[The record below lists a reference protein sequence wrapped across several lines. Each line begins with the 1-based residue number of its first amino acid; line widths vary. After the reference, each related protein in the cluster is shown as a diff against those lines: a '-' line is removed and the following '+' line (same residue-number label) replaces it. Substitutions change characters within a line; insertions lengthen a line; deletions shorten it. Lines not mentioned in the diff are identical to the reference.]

1 MPWIVTR
8 LKMQGIKGILDRSG
22 DFKLASKRKP
32 KSIAIFAPN
41 GCGKSG
47 YADAM
52 EYLFSSDGGIDHL
65 GKGGADSERGGKH
78 AIPHVLAEEKG
89 ITPEVSISLF
99 NTETEERIDI
109 SRPVTT
115 GRSDDRPPELEK
127 ILQNAPAHRVLRQH
141 DLRRFVVD
149 MTPGEKYSELSRW
162 MGLTRLET
170 ILRHLM
176 MTSNELDDIDLDR
189 EIAERQQDILNNT
202 DQEVTSTNEDEIFSW
217 CAVKAEEF
225 LDREIKI
232 HAMEEFSSIIEE
244 IEQVRLKNILESSA
258 SDAYH
263 ARSSLEQNI
272 PELIISEGHLNIC
285 IHALNDVV
293 ISSKKDSELKRNAKS
308 SMFKQTWEAA
318 EKLLR
323 KESLSI
329 CPVCSTE
336 WEKTT
341 IGSQDQV
348 IIQIETNLADL
359 AELSIAENDLNQKFT
374 LFKSAFRNLSSVWS
388 MIKNDINVLGMNEF
402 EAIFDDI
409 SSDIEYIAS
418 IDKSTSIDEEYTSN
432 LCGRIQNLISNEIF
446 PEVKRKEITG
456 VPKIAQDIELLETKF
471 NNLFTAIRRLTEL
484 EREYQEYQKIKDGF
498 NSIANTIQEYS
509 SDLVN
514 EIVDAF
520 RTDVIS
526 IYRKIHPGGTI
537 PNIHI
542 VPEVDTRTL
551 SLRTDFHEEG
561 RTVPPAGY
569 LSESYIN
576 TLGLALFISSVGLF
590 NNSFPFLILDDI
602 VSSYDADHRARIV
615 DVIAERLDEYQV
627 FLTTHDF
634 RFYTM
639 LRDRLADKGWKFE
652 RVSSWDINHG
662 PLRESD
668 ALRQDEIDQLI
679 QQGDPARAG
688 NAVRQYM
695 EDWLDKM
702 CVNYWVFT
710 QHKRGDQV
718 YNRTLFDFW
727 GPFLQRIESIKG
739 DFFEHHIEPQPCFE
753 RLKCHSLLNFYSH
766 SRSNPYEWPSIGDVD
781 YVWTEFQAFQTLFR
795 CSSCNKVLQ
804 FDRGE
809 NRFYCTC
816 GGQIYAF
823 IEENKLP

>member
-1 MPWIVTR
+1 MTWIVSR
-8 LKMQGIKGILDRSG
+8 LNMQGIKGILDRSG
-22 DFKLASKRKP
+22 DFKLESKRKP
-32 KSIAIFAPN
+32 RSIAIFAPN

-52 EYLFSSDGGIDHL
+52 EYLFSSDGWVDHL

-78 AIPHVLAEEKG
+78 AIPHVLAEERG
-89 ITPEVSISLF
+89 ITPEISISLF
-99 NTETEERIDI
+99 NVETDERIDVT
-109 SRPVTT
+109 RQVTT
-115 GRSDDRPPELEK
+115 GRSDNQPPELARL
-127 ILQNAPAHRVLRQH
+127 LQNAPAHRVLRQH

-170 ILRHLM
+170 ILRHLK

-189 EIAERQQDILNNT
+189 EIAERQQDIPNNT
-202 DQEVTSTNEDEIFSW
+202 DQMIISTDEDEIFGW
-217 CAVKAEEF
+217 CAAKAEGY
-225 LDREIKI
+225 LDRSIKI
-232 HAMEEFSSIIEE
+232 RSMEEFSTIIEE

-258 SDAYH
+258 SNAYH
-263 ARSSLEQNI
+263 AKSSLEQNLS
-272 PELIISEGHLNIC
+272 ELISSDGHLKIC
-285 IHALNDVV
+285 VHATNDVV
-293 ISSKKDSELKRNAKS
+293 ISLRKVNKLKRSVKS
-308 SMFKQTWEAA
+308 GIFKQTWEAA
-318 EKLLR
+318 EKLLN
-323 KESLSI
+323 KETLTS
-329 CPVCSTE
+329 CPVCLTE
-336 WEKTT
+336 WEKSK
-341 IGSQDQV
+341 IGSQDQA
-348 IIQIETNLADL
+348 IIQIKTNLTDL
-359 AELSIAENDLNQKFT
+359 KELDIAENELQQSFT
-374 LFKSAFRNLSSVWS
+374 SFKSLYRELHSVWRN
-388 MIKNDINVLGMNEF
+388 IKRDIDVLGINEF
-402 EAIFDDI
+402 KANFNELF
-409 SSDIEYIAS
+409 SN
-418 IDKSTSIDEEYTSN
+418 IDYMANIDEPSSINEE
-432 LCGRIQNLISNEIF
+432 LISDFCIRMEKYIVDEIL
-446 PEVKRKEITG
+446 PEVKKKEIKG
-456 VPKIAQDIELLETKF
+456 VPQLAQEIESLETKF
-471 NNLFTAIRRLTEL
+471 NNLYSAMQRLNEL

-498 NSIANTIQEYS
+498 VSISNIIQEYA

-520 RTDVIS
+520 RADVIS
-526 IYRKIHPGGTI
+526 IYKKIHPGDTI

-542 VPEVDTRTL
+542 VPEVENRTL

-590 NNSFPFLILDDI
+590 NKSFPFLILDDI

-615 DVIAERLDEYQV
+615 DVIAERLDGFQV

-634 RFYTM
+634 RFYSM
-639 LRDRLADKGWKFE
+639 LRDRLVDKGWMFE
-652 RVSSWDINHG
+652 RVNSWDLEHG

-668 ALRQDEIDQLI
+668 ALRVDEIEQLI
-679 QQGDPARAG
+679 QQGEPSRAG

-727 GPFLQRIESIKG
+727 EPYLHRVESIKG
-739 DFFEHHIEPQPCFE
+739 EFFEKHVEPQPCFE
-753 RLKCHSLLNFYSH
+753 RLKCHSLLNYYSH
-766 SRSNPYEWPSIGDVD
+766 AQANPYEWPSIGDVD
-781 YVWTEFQAFQTLFR
+781 YVWEEFQAFQKLFR
-795 CSSCNKVLQ
+795 CASCKRFLR
-804 FDRGE
+804 FDRGD

-823 IEENKLP
+823 IEENKLT